1 MRIKTALLFERT
13 FEDLLSCGHK
23 YYSKNTIKK
32 LYARYKEC
40 RLILLDNPTFGQ
52 SEPLLEGLHLEYRR
66 IFIQPY
72 FKIIYTINNDDIVLV
87 DIWDTRQS
95 PINLRGRIDS
105 V

>member
-23 YYSKNTIKK
+23 YYSKNTIKN

-66 IFIQPY
+66 I
-72 FKIIYTINNDDIVLV
+72 V

>member
-1 MRIKTALLFERT
+1 MRIKTASLFERT

-23 YYSKNTIKK
+23 YYSKKTIKN

-40 RLILLDNPTFGQ
+40 RLMLLDNPNFGQ
-52 SEPLLEGLHLEYRR
+52 LEPLIEGFQLEYRR

-72 FKIIYTINNDDIVLV
+72 FKIIYTINNDEIVLV

-95 PINLRGRIDS
+95 PINLRGRIDA

>member
-23 YYSKNTIKK
+23 YYSKNTIKN

-40 RLILLDNPTFGQ
+40 RLMLLDNPNFGQ
-52 SEPLLEGLHLEYRR
+52 LEPLIEGFQLEYRR

-72 FKIIYTINNDDIVLV
+72 FKIIYTINNDEIILV
-87 DIWDTRQS
+87 DLWDVRQS
-95 PINLRGRIDS
+95 PINLYERIEN